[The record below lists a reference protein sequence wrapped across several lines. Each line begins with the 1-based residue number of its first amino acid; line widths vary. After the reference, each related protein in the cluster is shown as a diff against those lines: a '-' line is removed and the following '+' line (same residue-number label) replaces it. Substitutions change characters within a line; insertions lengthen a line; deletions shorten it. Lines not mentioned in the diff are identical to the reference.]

1 MTTVAPANGVRP
13 PADPK
18 PKARHRNGGAR
29 PHPSPSGDDAQLRPG
44 SAAPGRGALS
54 ALARRA
60 GKLGTRG
67 ARLGY
72 EAALITAGRSAVK
85 PAGGDGRFRDPA
97 WSHNPAYHRLMQS
110 YLAWSDAVL
119 GWVDDAELDWRDA
132 ERARFVLQILVSAAA
147 PTNSLLG
154 NPAALKQAFQTGGIS
169 LVRGSRNLLH
179 DLRTNRGMPS
189 QVPAGAFAVGRNL
202 AVTPGAVV
210 YRDEVCEVLQYAA
223 STPEVRRRPAIMVP
237 PQIGRYYFMDLAPGR
252 SFVEYAVSRGLSFFL
267 ISWRNPGPEQ
277 ASWDFDAY
285 AAAVLRAV
293 DVARE
298 ITRSDEVNLLSLC
311 AGGILSAGVLS
322 HLADRADE
330 ALVRS
335 ASFGVTLLDFDI
347 PAPIGAFGLA
357 PLLAVAA
364 ERSARPG
371 VLAAK
376 DLAPVFTW
384 MRPDDLVWRY
394 WVNNYLLGE
403 DPPAF
408 DILAWN
414 ADGTNLPAAL
424 HRQFLEIF
432 RRNVLVTGELEV
444 LGTPVKLSRI
454 ATETY
459 VTGAT
464 ADHLTPWKG
473 CYRTAQLLSGPSTF
487 ILSNAGHIASLVN
500 PPGNPKAR
508 YYTGPEPG
516 GEPEEWLAAAT
527 ERTGTWW
534 EHWTEW
540 VTDRSGEEVPAP
552 ARLGSRKHRPIE
564 PAPGIYVTS

>member
-1 MTTVAPANGVRP
+1 
-13 PADPK
+13 
-18 PKARHRNGGAR
+18 
-29 PHPSPSGDDAQLRPG
+29 
-44 SAAPGRGALS
+44 
-54 ALARRA
+54 
-60 GKLGTRG
+60 
-67 ARLGY
+67 
-72 EAALITAGRSAVK
+72 
-85 PAGGDGRFRDPA
+85 
-97 WSHNPAYHRLMQS
+97 
-110 YLAWSDAVL
+110 
-119 GWVDDAELDWRDA
+119 
-132 ERARFVLQILVSAAA
+132 
-147 PTNSLLG
+147 
-154 NPAALKQAFQTGGIS
+154 
-169 LVRGSRNLLH
+169 VRGSRNLLR
-179 DLRTNRGMPS
+179 DLRTNQGMPS
-189 QVPAGAFAVGRNL
+189 QVPAGAFEVGRNL
-202 AVTPGAVV
+202 AVTPGSVV
-210 YRDEVCEVLQYAA
+210 YRDEVCEVLQYAP
-223 STPEVRRRPAIMVP
+223 STPEVRRRPAILVP

-277 ASWDFDAY
+277 ASWDF
-285 AAAVLRAV
+285 V
-293 DVARE
+293 
-298 ITRSDEVNLLSLC
+298 
-311 AGGILSAGVLS
+311 
-322 HLADRADE
+322 
-330 ALVRS
+330 
-335 ASFGVTLLDFDI
+335 
-347 PAPIGAFGLA
+347 
-357 PLLAVAA
+357 LAVAA
-364 ERSARPG
+364 ERSARRG

-424 HRQFLEIF
+424 HRQFLDIF
-432 RRNVLVTGELEV
+432 HRNVVVTGELEV

-473 CYRTAQLLSGPSTF
+473 CYRTTQLLSGPSTF

-564 PAPGIYVTS
+564 PAPGSYVTS